1 MLLIILKKQ
10 VTAAVWEG
18 SDLEFGVFDVVDF
31 VWIVNV
37 RVQDTK
43 AIMVIVTDFQ
53 MFKDMV
59 TEISLDGRFEK
70 KLSEIQ

>member
-1 MLLIILKKQ
+1 MPF
-10 VTAAVWEG
+10 VCH
-18 SDLEFGVFDVVDF
+18 EFGVFDVVDF
-31 VWIVNV
+31 VWIVDV
-37 RVQDTK
+37 RVHNTE

-59 TEISLDGRFEK
+59 TEISLDGWLEK